1 VVDFVGVSQDP
12 NRGIA
17 SGGSG
22 LYEFWTDSDVPVRL
36 HDANFC
42 GFEYRLRPRPSLTA
56 RFRYDDPE
64 FPPAE
69 AVSTPVIEI
78 HFDDVHIRHWED
90 DEQALT
96 EPSEYHGQV
105 SAFDHD
111 GEWFDLQTFTLR
123 LAFTAERVQVTLS
136 ANEHGP

>member
-1 VVDFVGVSQDP
+1 MSRFGFMTPTSA
-12 NRGIA
+12 A
-17 SGGSG
+17 SSTGSVHG
-22 LYEFWTDSDVPVRL
+22 RRSPQ
-36 HDANFC
+36 
-42 GFEYRLRPRPSLTA
+42 
-56 RFRYDDPE
+56 FRYDDPE

-111 GEWFDLQTFTLR
+111 GDWFDLQTFTLR